1 MRALPLA
8 CIQKHEPWLRRKNV
22 SRVARSPRGFLTAYK
37 KAGGK
42 LSNMSPE
49 WQRKRRNFLKRHL
62 AQVRSNRE
70 PPSESGTVDPESGG
84 FDRLGILSWQGVP
97 GSEPLDFCSQ

>member
-1 MRALPLA
+1 MKTLPLT

-22 SRVARSPRGFLTAYK
+22 SHVARSPRGFLTAYK

-70 PPSESGTVDPESGG
+70 PLVKAGQLTRRAGALIAWAYYPSKGCP
-84 FDRLGILSWQGVP
+84 VP
-97 GSEPLDFCSQ
+97 NR